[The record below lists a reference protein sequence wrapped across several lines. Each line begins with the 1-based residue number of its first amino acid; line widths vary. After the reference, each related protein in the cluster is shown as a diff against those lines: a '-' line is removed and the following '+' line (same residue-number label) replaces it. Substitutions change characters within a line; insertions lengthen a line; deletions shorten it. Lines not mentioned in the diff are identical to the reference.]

1 LTERYENYNDY
12 NDLVALIND
21 SDNSFNLVDI
31 QRAYNLAYKA
41 HGEQKRVSGVPYILH
56 PTSVACILV
65 TMGMDT
71 DCVVAALLH
80 DVVEDT
86 DIELDYIKKQFGTTI
101 AELIDGVTK
110 LSKITYSNREERQAE
125 NLRKMLIAMSN
136 DIRVIIIKLAD
147 RLHNMRT
154 IDVMNPQKQR
164 DKALENME
172 VYAPIA
178 HRLGMKAMKEQLED
192 ISIRILDPVGYE
204 EIENELLLKKEQR
217 DKFIEKIKKEIT
229 ERIGDTVKKIYVA
242 GRVKSIN
249 SIYRK
254 TFMKGKTMDQIY
266 DVFALR
272 VIVDSVLDCYNVLGV
287 IHDIYQ
293 PIPNRFKDYISTP
306 KKNMYQSL
314 HTTVIGK
321 EGVPFE
327 VQIRTWEMH
336 YTAEYGIAAHW
347 KYKLGL
353 SNTKS
358 DKEQMQDR
366 INSLRKMIENQ
377 IQSEDGT
384 EIIKNIKNDLDQDEV
399 FVFTPKGDLMNL
411 PNGSTVIDMAYAIH
425 TEVGNRMIGAKADR
439 RIVPIDYKL
448 KNGEIIEIITQKE
461 GTGPK
466 RDWLK
471 IVKTS
476 EARTKIRQ
484 WFKREKRDEN
494 IVEGKAALEAE
505 LKKSGIYISDEDS
518 KEIFSKIL
526 VKQHC
531 NTVEDFYAAIGY
543 GGIQLW
549 KIMPRIKE
557 EYQKKYDKKVKE
569 FVPPK
574 EPVKRHKHTS
584 AGVEIEGM
592 DDCLI
597 KFSKCCSPL
606 PGDDIIGFITRGYG
620 VSVHKKS
627 CPNVPKDISASP
639 EPERW
644 VRAKWIDNVKDNFQ
658 STLEIVAVDRTGLLA
673 DVTIQLSQMHI
684 FIHNLTSRQ
693 TKDDCAVVT
702 VTIDTNGIDHLKG
715 IMTHI
720 GNINGIISVKRI

>member
-1 LTERYENYNDY
+1 MVEHYENYCDY
-12 NDLVALIND
+12 NDLIDNIN
-21 SDNSFNLVDI
+21 NSGNDFDMAVIKKAYLLAKSAHCD
-31 QRAYNLAYKA
+31 QR
-41 HGEQKRVSGVPYILH
+41 RVSGVPYILH

-65 TMGMDT
+65 EMGMDT

-86 DIELDYIKKQFGTTI
+86 DVELDEIKKQFGETI
-101 AELIDGVTK
+101 AELVDGVTK
-110 LSKITYSNREERQAE
+110 LSKISYSNREERQAE

-136 DIRVIIIKLAD
+136 DIRVIIVKLAD
-147 RLHNMRT
+147 RLHNLRT
-154 IDVMNPQKQR
+154 IEVMKPQKQR
-164 DKALENME
+164 DKALEVME

-204 EIENELLLKKEQR
+204 EIENELLLKKDER
-217 DKFIEKIKKEIT
+217 DKFIKKIKHEIQD
-229 ERIGDTVKKIYVA
+229 RIGDSVKKIYVS

-266 DVFALR
+266 DVFAVR
-272 VIVDSVLDCYNVLGV
+272 IIVDTVMDCYNVLGV

-353 SNTKS
+353 SPTKN
-358 DKEQMQDR
+358 DKDILKER
-366 INSLRKMIENQ
+366 IESLRKMIENQ
-377 IQSEDGT
+377 IQSEDST
-384 EIIKNIKNDLDQDEV
+384 DIIKNIKNDLSQDEV
-399 FVFTPKGDLMNL
+399 FVFTPKGDLINL
-411 PNGSTVIDMAYAIH
+411 PNGSTVIDLAYAIH
-425 TEVGNRMIGAKADR
+425 TEVGNRMVGAKADR
-439 RIVPIDYKL
+439 KIVPINYKL
-448 KNGEIIEIITQKE
+448 KNGEIIEIMTQKE
-461 GTGPK
+461 GSGPK
-466 RDWLK
+466 RDWLN

-484 WFKREKRDEN
+484 WFKRERRDEN
-494 IVEGKAALEAE
+494 IIEGKAALDAE
-505 LKKSGIYISDEDS
+505 LKKSGIYMTEEDAND
-518 KEIFSKIL
+518 IFPKML
-526 VKQHC
+526 QKQHC
-531 NTVEDFYAAIGY
+531 NTIDDLYAAIGY
-543 GGIQLW
+543 GGIQIW
-549 KIMPRIKE
+549 KILPRIKD
-557 EYQKKYDKKVKE
+557 EYQKKYENKVVE

-574 EPVKRHKHTS
+574 EPAKKHNKVS
-584 AGVEIEGM
+584 SGVEIEGM

-597 KFSKCCSPL
+597 KFSKCCNPL

-620 VSVHKKS
+620 VSIHKKT
-627 CPNVPKDISASP
+627 CPNVPNDIASCP

-644 VRAKWIDNVKDNFQ
+644 VKARWIGKINDSFQ
-658 STLEIVAVDRTGLLA
+658 STLEIVATDRTGLLA

-684 FIHNLTSRQ
+684 FIRSLTSREA
-693 TKDDCAVVT
+693 KNGNAVVT
-702 VTIDTNGIDHLKG
+702 ATIDTNGIDHLKG
-715 IMTHI
+715 IMTHL
-720 GNINGIISVKRI
+720 GNINGIISVTRI

>member
-1 LTERYENYNDY
+1 MVEHYENYCDY
-12 NDLVALIND
+12 NDLIDNIN
-21 SDNSFNLVDI
+21 NSGNDFDMAVIKKAYYLAKSAHCD
-31 QRAYNLAYKA
+31 QR
-41 HGEQKRVSGVPYILH
+41 RVSGVPYILH

-65 TMGMDT
+65 EMGMDT

-86 DIELDYIKKQFGTTI
+86 DIELDEIKKQFGETI
-101 AELIDGVTK
+101 AELVDGVTK
-110 LSKITYSNREERQAE
+110 LSKISYSNREERQAE

-136 DIRVIIIKLAD
+136 DIRVIIVKLAD
-147 RLHNMRT
+147 RLHNLRT
-154 IDVMNPQKQR
+154 IEVMKPQKQR
-164 DKALENME
+164 DKALEVME

-204 EIENELLLKKEQR
+204 EIENELLLKKDER
-217 DKFIEKIKKEIT
+217 DKFIEKIKHEIQD
-229 ERIGDTVKKIYVA
+229 RIGDSVKKIYVA

-254 TFMKGKTMDQIY
+254 TFMKGKTMDQIF
-266 DVFALR
+266 DVFAVR
-272 VIVDSVLDCYNVLGV
+272 IIVDSVLDCYNVLGV

-353 SNTKS
+353 SQSKN
-358 DKEQMQDR
+358 DKDILKER
-366 INSLRKMIENQ
+366 IDSLRKMIENQ
-377 IQSEDGT
+377 IQSEDST
-384 EIIKNIKNDLDQDEV
+384 DIIKNIKNDLSQDEV
-399 FVFTPKGDLMNL
+399 FVFTPKGDLINL
-411 PNGSTVIDMAYAIH
+411 PNGSTVIDLAYAIH
-425 TEVGNRMIGAKADR
+425 TEVGNRMVGAKADR
-439 RIVPIDYKL
+439 RIVPINYKL

-461 GTGPK
+461 GSGPK
-466 RDWLK
+466 RDWLN

-484 WFKREKRDEN
+484 WFKRERRDEN
-494 IVEGKAALEAE
+494 IIEGKAALEAE
-505 LKKSGIYISDEDS
+505 LKKSGIYMTEEDANDIYP
-518 KEIFSKIL
+518 KML
-526 VKQHC
+526 QKQHC
-531 NTVEDFYAAIGY
+531 NTIDDLYAAIGY
-543 GGIQLW
+543 GGIQIW
-549 KIMPRIKE
+549 KILPRIKD
-557 EYQKKYDKKVKE
+557 EYQKKYEKKVVE

-574 EPVKRHKHTS
+574 EPAKKHNKVS
-584 AGVEIEGM
+584 SGVEIEGM

-597 KFSKCCSPL
+597 KFSKCCNPL

-620 VSVHKKS
+620 VSIHKKT
-627 CPNVPKDISASP
+627 CTNVPKDLASCP

-644 VRAKWIDNVKDNFQ
+644 VRARWIGNIKESFQ
-658 STLEIVAVDRTGLLA
+658 STLEIIATDRTGLLA

-684 FIHNLTSRQ
+684 FIRSLTSREA
-693 TKDDCAVVT
+693 KNGNAVVT
-702 VTIDTNGIDHLKG
+702 ATIDTNGIDHLKG
-715 IMTHI
+715 IMTHL
-720 GNINGIISVKRI
+720 GNINGIISVTRI